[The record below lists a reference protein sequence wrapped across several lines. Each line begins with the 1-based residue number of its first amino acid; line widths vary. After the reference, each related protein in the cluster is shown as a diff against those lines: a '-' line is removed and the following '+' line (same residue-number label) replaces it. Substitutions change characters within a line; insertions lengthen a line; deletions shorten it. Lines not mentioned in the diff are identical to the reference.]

1 MTGTL
6 SNFVGKEDVDPT
18 TDSVSKAVASAN
30 AARAFV
36 LQSGLGE
43 GLLEKVEDDR
53 IQMTADPSVKEYIV
67 QALAPASGD
76 NTTERNTVAPVDN
89 VPPEY
94 IRAVAQE
101 MKRVARIAALTAGPE
116 AMPGSSQSQLT
127 SLAVAN
133 SSPQAFVAQHV
144 DTMEPRVAAATH
156 TNAEISTRNSAAM
169 MGVYD
174 YIKGTGLSVIDSAET
189 SEDRMRQLQG
199 ELDRH
204 GVDLNLQSLFG
215 SMDQLVLDEHSTVY
229 SPAAYFVD
237 LLEFLRHNN
246 LNPTKTAVNTSVSGQ
261 ADDLKGFALEY
272 LLPRRPDLQHLE
284 LSSENTGT
292 ALPYVDI
299 ANGVLESFS
308 VNYSQYFFQ
317 TEAYRKLASSIYP
330 TDLSYHQPLNSQRTF
345 LGFMKVNRAEL
356 AEEFRT
362 GPSPE
367 VRAAYDQKKASKPT
381 VDSLDE
387 LHSAASD
394 HQMCIE
400 PNGRSAVAGEYS
412 THEYW
417 GCAKDEDLQDAHAT
431 TRIGLRVILDLL
443 NQSYKMLQ
451 TLAGTVQAAP
461 EKRLGLLATFLSS
474 LAPIISTKK
483 VHITEKELRNWA
495 LNEFDNVGKL
505 VVLDRPSGQAF
516 DLASCLF
523 AEDQA
528 STATQPGGEMS
539 MGSLDTNGHIIS
551 ESSKQQVKP
560 RIVGRVEA
568 DGTMTDTAFN
578 RIGFIV
584 RNIAFYSG
592 CFNPNNLNNRFPK
605 CQFKIL
611 SFDEAKTV
619 MGTVSKGVI

>member
-308 VNYSQYFFQ
+308 VNYSQ
-317 TEAYRKLASSIYP
+317 
-330 TDLSYHQPLNSQRTF
+330 
-345 LGFMKVNRAEL
+345 
-356 AEEFRT
+356 
-362 GPSPE
+362 
-367 VRAAYDQKKASKPT
+367 
-381 VDSLDE
+381 
-387 LHSAASD
+387 
-394 HQMCIE
+394 
-400 PNGRSAVAGEYS
+400 
-412 THEYW
+412 
-417 GCAKDEDLQDAHAT
+417 
-431 TRIGLRVILDLL
+431 VILDLL